1 MAKKDNIRKI
11 LHRRKKEQQTI
22 NKFKRKRFSYNKFVK
37 DFYVENNNA
46 YISVNVKGLYDIISK
61 FSINGY
67 GWLDDDL
74 AYFIETNAYY
84 IPVQYNII
92 LEICGNK
99 FNKEEQEVITKTV
112 KDYFGL
118 KLGDKELD
126 LKSNFKKSMI
136 LLISSFIAL
145 GTLLI
150 LDNYINNTLLEPA
163 LIVFWVFMWDFIE
176 VFFFERSELKTKKI
190 WAGQLASLKV
200 IFNEEGN
207 YEITNTKKTDNL
219 NDKQIEIYRNSSE
232 SNIIRELS
240 ERINRDKE

>member
-1 MAKKDNIRKI
+1 MTKREKLKKI

-92 LEICGNK
+92 LEICGHK
-99 FNKEEQEVITKTV
+99 FNNQEQEIITKTV

-136 LLISSFIAL
+136 LLLSSLAAL
-145 GTLLI
+145 CTLLI
-150 LDNYINNTLLEPA
+150 LDNYIKDTLLEPA
-163 LIVFWVFMWDFIE
+163 IIVFWVFMWDFIE
-176 VFFFERSELKTKKI
+176 VFFFDRSELKTKKL
-190 WAGQLASLKV
+190 WAAQLASLKV

-207 YEITNTKKTDNL
+207 YEITNTEKTDII
-219 NDKQIEIYRNSSE
+219 NDKQVQIYRDSGEN
-232 SNIIRELS
+232 NIFKELS
-240 ERINRDKE
+240 GKINRD